1 MTKSFAGERALPL
14 IALLLALL
22 LMPLAHAADDAREQ
36 AQRQDTQAQRQGT
49 QPGNNAP
56 VWRDVRKGE
65 NPYQTTQV
73 RGVETNI
80 LVQPGGETWRR
91 IRNGPITLYGGLVLI
106 AMALLIYGYYRWKG
120 PIRLH
125 DKPTGRLIERFS
137 DWERIVHWTTAIS
150 FVILAVSGIVI
161 LFGKYVILPM
171 SGYTLFS
178 WLAILSKNLHNF
190 VGPLFVFCTLVMF
203 VTFVRDNVWQRIDF
217 NWISQAGGLLNGK
230 HVPSGRYNAG
240 EKAWFW
246 FGVIFLGLVS
256 GVTGL
261 VLDFPN
267 FDQARSVM
275 QLVNVVH
282 AISAVLFIALA
293 LTHIYIGTIG
303 TEGAYESMREG
314 LVDESWAKEHH
325 EIWYEEVKAGKARQH
340 FADAVPADV
349 KARVALAT
357 KA

>member
-1 MTKSFAGERALPL
+1 MTNSFVCDRILPL
-14 IALLLALL
+14 LALLLALL
-22 LMPLAHAADDAREQ
+22 LAPFAHAADGASEQ
-36 AQRQDTQAQRQGT
+36 EQRQDTQAQRQDR

-56 VWRDVRKGE
+56 MWRDVRNGE

-80 LVQPGGETWRR
+80 LVQPAGETWRQ
-91 IRNGPITLYGGLVLI
+91 IRNGPITLYGGLLLI
-106 AMALLIYGYYRWKG
+106 AVPLLIFCYFRWKG

-125 DKPTGRLIERFS
+125 TKPTGRLIERFS

-150 FVILAVSGIVI
+150 FVILAVSGIII

-171 SGYTLFS
+171 FGYTLFS
-178 WLAILSKNLHNF
+178 WLAILGKNLHNF

-203 VTFVRDNVWQRIDF
+203 VTFVKDNVWQRIDF
-217 NWISQAGGLLNGK
+217 NWVAQAGGLLNGK

-246 FGVIFLGLVS
+246 FGVTFLGLVS
-256 GVTGL
+256 GATGL

-267 FDQARSVM
+267 FDQGRSVM

-282 AISAVLFIALA
+282 GISAVLFIALA
-293 LTHIYIGTIG
+293 FSHIYIGTIG
-303 TEGAYESMREG
+303 AEGAYESMRLG
-314 LVDESWAKEHH
+314 LVDEAWAKEHH
-325 EIWYEEVKAGKARQH
+325 EIWYEEVKASKARQH
-340 FADAVPADV
+340 FADDIPVDV
-349 KARVALAT
+349 KAQVVQAT